1 MNESNAIQI
10 IKDPNDPLNLK
21 IIFDNEIFGT
31 NIEFELIHNIEKNQ
45 IDSKLV
51 YNEEVW
57 FSECFDLKKIKE
69 KAHELIEKY
78 EQNAVFGII
87 SVELLLYYESNFD
100 AIATIRGWK
109 KRKR

>member
-1 MNESNAIQI
+1 MDDLDTVKF
-10 IKDPNDPLNLK
+10 IKDPKDPLNLK
-21 IIFDNEIFGT
+21 IIFDKEIFGA

-45 IDSKLV
+45 INTRLV
-51 YNEEVW
+51 YNEETW
-57 FSECFDLKKIKE
+57 FSESFDLKKIKE

-87 SVELLLYYESNFD
+87 SVELLFYYDENFD

-109 KRKR
+109 KRKK

>member
-1 MNESNAIQI
+1 MSESNAIQT

-21 IIFDNEIFGT
+21 IVFDKEIFGA
-31 NIEFELIHNIEKNQ
+31 NIEFELIHNIEKGQ

-57 FSECFDLKKIKE
+57 FSEKFNLEEIDKKLE
-69 KAHELIEKY
+69 ELTEKY
-78 EQNAVFGII
+78 EQHAVASYIAF
-87 SVELLLYYESNFD
+87 ELLVYYEKNFD